1 MVRSAQHG
9 ASNIMEPEHVDQAP
23 SHDFPL
29 AAVRGDLRNGPSGLD
44 DHRQELLAERGQAER
59 ADRNWLASRSELCIR
74 VRSNGAISTAR
85 DECKQ
90 QPIDLAL
97 SRRPKESLISAQG
110 VADQ

>member
-1 MVRSAQHG
+1 M
-9 ASNIMEPEHVDQAP
+9 MEPDHVDETP
-23 SHDFPL
+23 SQDFTR
-29 AAVRGDLRNGPSGLD
+29 AAAGGDVRDGLRGLD
-44 DHRQELLAERGQAER
+44 DFGQELLAERGQAER